1 MLPRVLDVLTCD
13 DVERHLDKSNRIPTP
28 LLSFGTWELV
38 SSRVRMW
45 KRHNVRNIRLHFMA
59 TNLLPDTTSVYRVTG
74 LVQQLG
80 LKSESYYEGEYLIH
94 GTVPALAFLLHFS
107 GEGEECVVQLP
118 ITRTPQMPGF
128 GCSSIL
134 GSFPVGF
141 FGGLRPSAAHF
152 DWPKDS
158 SGAAIYGDDY
168 PSVFLILSDS
178 ITCGKLFTIADW
190 VKHY

>member
-1 MLPRVLDVLTCD
+1 MLPRVLDVPTCD
-13 DVERHLDKSNRIPTP
+13 DVERYLDKSNRIPTP

-94 GTVPALAFLLHFS
+94 GTVPASAFLLHLS
-107 GEGEECVVQLP
+107 GEGEECLVQLP
-118 ITRTPQMPGF
+118 ITRAPLMPGLK
-128 GCSSIL
+128 CIPIL
-134 GSFPVGF
+134 GVFPVGF
-141 FGGLRPSAAHF
+141 FRGIRPSVVHF

-158 SGAAIYGDDY
+158 SGAAVYGTNH
-168 PSVFLILSDS
+168 PSVFLVMSNS
-178 ITCGKLFTIADW
+178 ITGGKLFTIADW